1 VSRYGKIVRVSARQD
16 LPNSAASAV
25 GDGRYRLEERLAAGG
40 MGEVWRGTDT
50 VLGRQVAI
58 KLPSHELAEDPTFR
72 ARFLAEA
79 KHTAKLSHPGVALV
93 YDFGELPDSTPYLV
107 MELVVGEPLSA
118 MLRRRRALPPVVA
131 ADLVAQAA
139 DAVDVAHKAGIIHRD
154 LKPGN
159 LLVTPEGRVKVTD
172 FGIARAM
179 AAAPLT
185 RTGDVIGTPHY
196 LSPEQAE
203 GRPATPASDVYALG
217 VVLYECLTGQR
228 PFDGDSPVAIV
239 VAHVSQPVP
248 PLPEMVPAWL
258 RATCAAALSKDPAG
272 RPSAADLGR
281 SLREE
286 KAAGTSLASATPP
299 SNAATSPTLAQTAVL
314 STGVIPTRTLA
325 VPQVGWWRRSPRWAW
340 TVAAFVIAATLITAF
355 VAGLVDRVTS
365 DEPTPGTR
373 SGAPTQDPR
382 SGATNSTPSQPAPQT
397 EGPTSGKPDKEPKHH
412 GHKGHDKVKGQH
424 KGHGPK

>member
-1 VSRYGKIVRVSARQD
+1 VSWYGKIVRVSTRRD
-16 LPNSAASAV
+16 LPNSAVSAV

-58 KLPSHELAEDPTFR
+58 KLPRHEHAEDPTFR

-93 YDFGELPDSTPYLV
+93 YDFGELPESTPYLV

-248 PLPEMVPAWL
+248 PLPETVPVWL
-258 RATCAAALSKDPAG
+258 RATCAGALSKDPAG
-272 RPSAADLGR
+272 RPLAADMAR
-281 SLREE
+281 ALREE
-286 KAAGTSLASATPP
+286 KAAGTSPAPATLP
-299 SNAATSPTLAQTAVL
+299 SNPVISPTLAQTAVL
-314 STGVIPTRTLA
+314 STGVTPTRTLA
-325 VPQVGWWRRSPRWAW
+325 VPHVGWWRSPPRWGWA
-340 TVAAFVIAATLITAF
+340 VAAFLIAATLIAAF

-365 DEPTPGTR
+365 DEPTPGIR
-373 SGAPTQDPR
+373 SGAPTQGPR
-382 SGATNSTPSQPAPQT
+382 SGATNSAPSQPAPQT
-397 EGPTSGKPDKEPKHH
+397 QGPTSGKPDKEPKHH

-424 KGHGPK
+424 KGRGPK